1 MSVNPR
7 HRSSKVYDG
16 PDRLSHRSLLKG
28 TGVAEE
34 DMKKPLVAVANSF
47 TEINPGHVHLRGLA
61 EQVKL
66 GVHAAGG
73 VAREF
78 NTIAVCDGIVMGHE
92 GMKMSL
98 PSREVIADSV
108 EIMVESHGFDAM
120 VCITTCDKIDPGMLM
135 AAARVDIPTIF
146 VLGGPMAPGCPA
158 WGHFEGRKITVQEL
172 FEAAALT
179 VSGKMSQEEA
189 KYLEDICCGPGAC
202 SGMFTAMTMQC
213 LTEAIGMTL
222 PYMATTP
229 ATGMER
235 MRLAYEAGLK
245 VVELLKKGITPR
257 KIMSKATFRNAITV
271 DMALGGST
279 NTVLHLKA
287 VAEECGLELPL
298 ELFDELSKKTP
309 HLCNMAPA
317 GPLKIVDLHAAGGI
331 PGVMN
336 TLGEKL
342 DTGVVTATGKSL
354 KDNLKGV
361 KVYDREI
368 IRPLDN
374 PVHETGGIAI
384 MKGNLAPNY
393 GVAKM
398 AAIDPAMWVF
408 TGTAKC
414 FDDEADSLEAI
425 HGGRVKNGDILVI
438 RYEGP
443 KGGPGMREMLAAT
456 SAIVGYGLD
465 RVAILTDGR
474 FSGASRGPCIGH
486 ISPEAAAGGP
496 IALVEDGD
504 RISINV
510 PERLLHLDV
519 SDEEMKRRKAK
530 WKPRAPK
537 VTKGY
542 LARYAKLVTSADK
555 GAVLKI

>member
-34 DMKKPLVAVANSF
+34 DMKKPLVAIANSF
-47 TEINPGHVHLRGLA
+47 TEINPGHVHLDRLA

-66 GVHAAGG
+66 GVYAAGG

-158 WGHFEGRKITVQEL
+158 WGHFEGKKITVQEL

-235 MRLAYEAGLK
+235 MRLAYEAGQK
-245 VVELLKKGITPR
+245 VMELLRRGITPR
-257 KIMSKATFRNAITV
+257 KIMSEAAFRNAITV

-287 VAEECGLELPL
+287 VAEECGLDLPL
-298 ELFDELSKKTP
+298 ELFDEISKKTP

-331 PGVMN
+331 PGVMK
-336 TLGEKL
+336 TLEGRL

-374 PVHETGGIAI
+374 PVHETGGIAL

-408 TGTAKC
+408 TGTARC
-414 FDDEADSLEAI
+414 
-425 HGGRVKNGDILVI
+425 
-438 RYEGP
+438 
-443 KGGPGMREMLAAT
+443 
-456 SAIVGYGLD
+456 
-465 RVAILTDGR
+465 
-474 FSGASRGPCIGH
+474 
-486 ISPEAAAGGP
+486 
-496 IALVEDGD
+496 
-504 RISINV
+504 
-510 PERLLHLDV
+510 
-519 SDEEMKRRKAK
+519 
-530 WKPRAPK
+530 
-537 VTKGY
+537 
-542 LARYAKLVTSADK
+542 
-555 GAVLKI
+555 